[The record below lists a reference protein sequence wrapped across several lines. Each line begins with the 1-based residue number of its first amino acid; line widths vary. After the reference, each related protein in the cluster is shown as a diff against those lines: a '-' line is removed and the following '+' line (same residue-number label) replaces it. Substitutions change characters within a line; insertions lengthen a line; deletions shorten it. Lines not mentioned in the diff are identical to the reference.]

1 MMIRTLLKV
10 WTLLGV
16 SVALLSACKNDMTYA
31 ELRDKEVKQINA
43 FLKTGCTVKDAEKVF
58 DLLKVE
64 GNINVI
70 SEAQFYA
77 NDSTTDV
84 EKNEYVLFD
93 GSGVYMQILRKGTG
107 DVIAEGETA
116 TVACRFTEF
125 NIATDSISKM
135 NTTLR
140 YAQWPDLMSVTNK
153 GTYSA
158 TFLSGLMRTV
168 HGSSVPSGWLIPLPF
183 IKIGRQSSENEE
195 IAKVRLIVPSTEG
208 QKDAY
213 QRVYPCFYEITYQ
226 QGR

>member
-1 MMIRTLLKV
+1 MMTKTLLKV
-10 WTLLGV
+10 CACFWAG
-16 SVALLSACKNDMTYA
+16 VALLSACNKDMTYA
-31 ELRDKEVKQINA
+31 ELRDKEIQQING
-43 FLKTGCTVKDAEKVF
+43 FLKTGCTVKDAENVF

-77 NDSTTDV
+77 NDSMTDV
-84 EKNEYVLFD
+84 SKNEYVLFD
-93 GSGVYMQILRKGTG
+93 GSGVYMQIVRKGAG
-107 DVIAEGETA
+107 AVIAKGENT

-135 NTTLR
+135 NTTLQ
-140 YAQWPDLMSVTNK
+140 YAQWPDMMSVTNN

-158 TFLSGLMRTV
+158 TFLSGLMKNI

-183 IKIGRQSSENEE
+183 IKIGRQSVEDNE

-226 QGR
+226 RGR